1 MARRRNKKQQEET
14 LVDLVEAKEQAQ
26 DYLGDNSSLI
36 IGGLVALLV
45 IVGGYF
51 AYQQFVSKPNEV
63 AAQESLRFA
72 QDQFARD
79 SFALALD
86 NPGGG
91 NPGFLDI
98 IDEYGSTPAG
108 NTALYYAGI
117 SYLNLGNF
125 QAAIDYLKDFNAEGT
140 LTPITKYGAL
150 GDAYSEL
157 NQFDDA
163 ISNYKKAISSG
174 ENEALVTYYMK
185 KLGLLY
191 EKQGDVAGAMSMFE
205 DIKAQYPESI
215 IANDIDKYISRVAA
229 MQ

>member
-14 LVDLVEAKEQAQ
+14 LVDLVEAKEQAS
-26 DYLGDNSSLI
+26 DYVNQNSNLI
-36 IGGLVALLV
+36 IGGLVALFV
-45 IVGGYF
+45 IFGGYF
-51 AYQQFVSKPNEV
+51 AYQQFVSKPNEM
-63 AAQESLRFA
+63 AAQEAMRFA

-98 IDEYGSTPAG
+98 IDEYSGTAAG

-117 SYLNLGNF
+117 SYLNLGNY
-125 QAAIDYLKDFNAEGT
+125 QAAIDYLNDFDAEGD
-140 LTPITKYGAL
+140 LTPITKFGAMA
-150 GDAYSEL
+150 DAYGEL
-157 NQFDDA
+157 NQFDEA
-163 ISNYKKAISSG
+163 ISNYKKAISNG

-191 EKQGDVAGAMSMFE
+191 EKQGDATAAKELFE
-205 DIKAQYPESI
+205 KIKTDYPDSA
-215 IANDIDKYISRVAA
+215 IARDIDKFIARVAA
-229 MQ
+229 KQ